1 MRLDSLS
8 SSSSDTHGAD
18 MRVLRREHLVTAHA
32 ARAFAALV
40 VCRLRALFPP
50 QDFCGFN
57 QKKIKR
63 SVFPVDSPGPW
74 ISWKTASG
82 PDILRTRT
90 SSDSATSLFV
100 HVFAHKAGRLICLR
114 IPEATW
120 SASGHGCPA
129 RSISAPLMITESS
142 LRLVPRTQR
151 GNKRT

>member
-74 ISWKTASG
+74 ISWKTASS

-100 HVFAHKAGRLICLR
+100 HVFAHKAGRVNLFTHPRSHVVSLGPRLPCTIHICTFDDHR
-114 IPEATW
+114 VFSPIGSTHA
-120 SASGHGCPA
+120 A
-129 RSISAPLMITESS
+129 R
-142 LRLVPRTQR
+142 
-151 GNKRT
+151 